1 MPGKLADL
9 KDLFL
14 IEATKNNVLPI
25 GGGLWIP
32 VFHPELRKSTPYT
45 EWDFNGEITGMPE
58 FSAPALGNKPNVIT
72 LQADIPEHANGVL
85 YALGGFSAGLSCYV
99 KDGTLC
105 YEYNLFEI
113 QRTQIKAKNKLPTG
127 RVKIEVETTYVVP
140 KPAGPLKIVMKVNGK
155 AMETVTTVNGR
166 EVTEAETLNG
176 LTVGPGIVP
185 ISAPLVFT
193 ANETFDIGRDQSSP
207 VSLDY
212 YNVAPFKFNGKIQQV
227 KVKYTSG
234 QTEEPAVL
242 QGD

>member
-1 MPGKLADL
+1 MGDRAIYHDGWVACASGPRIPWLPGLPAGIKDWTPDKDRWELYNVDEDWSEAHDLAARMPDKLADL

-45 EWDFNGEITGMPE
+45 EWNFEGEITGMPE

-72 LQADIPEHANGVL
+72 LEADIPDHANGVL

-113 QRTQIKAKNKLPTG
+113 QRTQIQSKDKPPAG
-127 RVKIEVETTYVVP
+127 RVKIEVETSAT
-140 KPAGPLKIVMKVNGK
+140 PA
-155 AMETVTTVNGR
+155 
-166 EVTEAETLNG
+166 TEAG
-176 LTVGPGIVP
+176 RP
-185 ISAPLVFT
+185 IE
-193 ANETFDIGRDQSSP
+193 NCQ
-207 VSLDY
+207 
-212 YNVAPFKFNGKIQQV
+212 
-227 KVKYTSG
+227 
-234 QTEEPAVL
+234 
-242 QGD
+242 